1 MAWMGDDDGYQTFS
15 GRIPPPPTPRPRK
28 SDLSLK
34 VDELIKLVNEQS
46 EVINNLTRQVHE
58 LEQVVF
64 NDL

>member
-15 GRIPPPPTPRPRK
+15 GRIPPPPPPRPRK